1 MSLIENFKI
10 TIVNGARISYTCV
23 HSMLLG
29 PMYIS
34 LTNFAFNHCSKI
46 IWLGDLNYRL
56 VSGDDTNEL
65 VNNNDWQALLEKD
78 QV

>member
-1 MSLIENFKI
+1 
-10 TIVNGARISYTCV
+10 
-23 HSMLLG
+23 MLLG